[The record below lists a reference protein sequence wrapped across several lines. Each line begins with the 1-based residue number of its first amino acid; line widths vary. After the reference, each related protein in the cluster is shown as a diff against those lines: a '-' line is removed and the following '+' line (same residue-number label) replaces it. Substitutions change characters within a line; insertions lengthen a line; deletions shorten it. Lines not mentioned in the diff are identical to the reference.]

1 MNLFKLRTLASY
13 IQIMKEELEEAM
25 SLQMPKED
33 HQEDLLEENHSTHQ
47 DRNLGITP
55 KEEELQEIEAIL
67 MMKNGVMMVIT
78 LKIQTT
84 KSEIFTPSSN
94 MLWKATW
101 GPPIEVKTS
110 IFMISWWTCSSS
122 VMKDHVMSLS
132 SVDTRTEKET
142 SGEIVGEF
150 LDMHYQAR
158 RFDNWKKNSPLT
170 SRIQTII

>member
-13 IQIMKEELEEAM
+13 IQIMKEEQEEAM
-25 SLQMPKED
+25 LSQMPKED

-94 MLWKATW
+94 M
-101 GPPIEVKTS
+101 
-110 IFMISWWTCSSS
+110 F
-122 VMKDHVMSLS
+122 
-132 SVDTRTEKET
+132 
-142 SGEIVGEF
+142 
-150 LDMHYQAR
+150 
-158 RFDNWKKNSPLT
+158 
-170 SRIQTII
+170 